1 MKRFFFFIIVV
12 AHAAMCS
19 CTNLRVDDVADIFF
33 LDVKIISSTEDAL
46 RCTVTSLEKWD
57 VTSMPTWVKMLII
70 KQYGDSQYEWTV
82 DFSIAA
88 NNGYDR
94 EGIIVFETETERVGI
109 PVIQKGAKG
118 IQAQVQSI
126 TLSKTLLSLHV
137 GDYSSIVATILP
149 ANAYD
154 REIYWC
160 SSDESVAVFVIIDGA
175 RFVWA
180 VGEGEATITASSGGK
195 SASCRV
201 LVHNKPVHDAVN
213 LGLSVKWATCN
224 VGATKPEEY
233 GEYFAWGETQSKTN
247 YTWPTY
253 MFRASG
259 NTDNG
264 VKFNKYNYNYSY
276 GTVDNMTVLDLEDD
290 AAFVNWGGSWRMP
303 TDEEWT
309 ELRTVCTWSLITQNG
324 VDGMLVTGPNGKSI
338 FLPAAGCWGG
348 TDLDGAGSYG
358 RYWSSSL
365 SSEYPNRARNVYFFN
380 EVGRGSGQRYIG
392 LSVRPVS
399 E

>member
-57 VTSMPTWVKMLII
+57 VTSMPTWVKMLVI

-94 EGIIVFETETERVGI
+94 EGIIVFATETERVGI

-118 IQAQVQSI
+118 IQA
-126 TLSKTLLSLHV
+126 
-137 GDYSSIVATILP
+137 P
-149 ANAYD
+149 
-154 REIYWC
+154 
-160 SSDESVAVFVIIDGA
+160 
-175 RFVWA
+175 
-180 VGEGEATITASSGGK
+180 
-195 SASCRV
+195 
-201 LVHNKPVHDAVN
+201 VN

-264 VKFNKYNYNYSY
+264 VKFNKYNYNYTY

-338 FLPAAGCWGG
+338 FLPAADYRAGNNLDRAGATGC
-348 TDLDGAGSYG
+348 
-358 RYWSSSL
+358 YWSSSL
-365 SSEYPNRARNVYFFN
+365 SSEYPNRALAVYFFN
-380 EVGRGSGQRYIG
+380 EVSRGSGIRYIG